1 MALVWFYL
9 QINGKPN
16 EKLLDEL
23 LWTFNDNDFNRAFI
37 WLMMD
42 DEEGMNETELQMK
55 KLISKH
61 FETENE
67 LTNLTNW
74 SKYIFKQV
82 AIIFRRKDAL
92 TSLQHASYIPRAS
105 IYVSIVVNKAI
116 KHKQHRESLSGK
128 YNFHSTRNNK
138 PAFIHESKN
147 YYLVFDELA
156 EEWQIQPDKWFAIGK
171 SGGFLRRKTKSK
183 YLTVMNSILSVRNSQ
198 PRDHSL

>member
-1 MALVWFYL
+1 
-9 QINGKPN
+9 
-16 EKLLDEL
+16 
-23 LWTFNDNDFNRAFI
+23 
-37 WLMMD
+37 
-42 DEEGMNETELQMK
+42 MNETELQMK

-74 SKYIFKQV
+74 SKYIFKQ
-82 AIIFRRKDAL
+82 
-92 TSLQHASYIPRAS
+92 HASYIQRAS
-105 IYVSIVVNKAI
+105 LYVSIVVNKAI
-116 KHKQHRESLSGK
+116 KHKKHRESLSGK

-147 YYLVFDELA
+147 YYLVFDEFA

-183 YLTVMNSILSVRNSQ
+183 YFTVMNSILPVQNSQ
-198 PRDHSL
+198 